1 MKLFNCIDFMVE
13 FIVFLILKDY
23 KLDFENYIK
32 CCFIN
37 LVKSDVGK
45 ISKFILDIVN
55 LKICE

>member
-1 MKLFNCIDFMVE
+1 MVE